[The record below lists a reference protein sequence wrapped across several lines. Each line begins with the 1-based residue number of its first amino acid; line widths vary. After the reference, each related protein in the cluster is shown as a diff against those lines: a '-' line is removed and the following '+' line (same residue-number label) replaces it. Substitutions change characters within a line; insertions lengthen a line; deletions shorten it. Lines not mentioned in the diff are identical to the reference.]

1 MHPGGRDAHATTV
14 HVFHQLSTYT
24 WDTKVV
30 LAMAAFAVGYGE
42 FWLTAQLHSVNP
54 LAKSVALL
62 KQLPDILEHTD
73 ALKPRFDAVNNLI
86 QAMLN
91 VTKCIIEFKELP
103 PEYISPDSPDI
114 SMAMAHIPTAVY
126 WVIRSI
132 IACSSQII
140 GLIGLGHE

>member
-1 MHPGGRDAHATTV
+1 MC
-14 HVFHQLSTYT
+14 
-24 WDTKVV
+24 
-30 LAMAAFAVGYGE
+30 AFSVSYGE
-42 FWLTAQLHSVNP
+42 FWLTAQLHTVNP

-62 KQLPDILEHTD
+62 KHLPDILEHTD
-73 ALKPRFDAVNNLI
+73 VLKPRFDAVNNLI

-103 PEYISPDSPDI
+103 DEYITPDSPDVT
-114 SMAMAHIPTAVY
+114 MALAHIPMAVY